1 MLCFDLANLFGI
13 LLFKNYQPYTFS
25 INKNFSSF
33 VSQCVSLRNIC
44 HQCSDDADQVKDTN
58 DVGKNNDDELM
69 IYFNLVNFLNK
80 WSKLLVWICV
90 TLT

>member
-1 MLCFDLANLFGI
+1 LAFFFLKIINHIPF
-13 LLFKNYQPYTFS
+13 N

-58 DVGKNNDDELM
+58 DVGKNDDELM
-69 IYFNLVNFLNK
+69 IYFNLT
-80 WSKLLVWICV
+80 I
-90 TLT
+90 